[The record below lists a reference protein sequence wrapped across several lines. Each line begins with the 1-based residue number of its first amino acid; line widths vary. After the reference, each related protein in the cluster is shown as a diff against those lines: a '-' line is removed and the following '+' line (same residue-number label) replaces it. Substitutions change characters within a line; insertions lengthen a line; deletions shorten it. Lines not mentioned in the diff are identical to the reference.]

1 MTATDEQWPAP
12 GPGEWTRLADHFDRP
27 FTAEYERIF
36 AASFEPGMAAYCELV
51 GLPIGTIAL
60 RTVHGYPFLHPAPLT
75 GPDLSRTPPRA
86 LVWLL
91 GRVVPAYRRRARV
104 AGRALRERP
113 WRDIARRYFETE
125 RPAAVADNEALTA
138 VEPSGL
144 SDDEL
149 AHHLEACEAH
159 AIAGYRRHFELHATD
174 MFPVGLYLAACEEL
188 GIDVAVGLDL
198 VVDGIADVRAATDH
212 APGFEQC
219 IVGGYDLDRPRLC
232 ECASAAAHL
241 GGREGIR
248 APGFAERH
256 ARLSELVPDE
266 HRERFDIRLGDARAV
281 HPVRDDNGLVYGAWR
296 IGLLRRAYLEAA
308 SRSGSD
314 LVLEATVPELVAA
327 LGSGAALDLVALQQR
342 ADERAHWASVPAPL
356 RLGPTSLPPLD
367 VFPDGLRAVLAAQL
381 LLRNLSERATT
392 GELEGT
398 GVGTESAIGIARVVD
413 DAEDAIDRIEP
424 GDILVAKVTSP
435 AFNAV
440 LPLAAALV
448 VEHGGLMSHA
458 ALVARELGIPAIV
471 GVADATSKVVDGE
484 RIQVDAE
491 HGRIVLLD
499 VRRSVEAF
507 PPAG

>member
-1 MTATDEQWPAP
+1 MTDTEWIAP
-12 GPGEWTRLADHFDRP
+12 GAGEWTRLADHFDRP

-51 GLPIGTIAL
+51 GLPISTITL
-60 RTVHGYPFLHPAPLT
+60 RTVNGYPFLHPAPLT
-75 GPDLSRTPPRA
+75 GPDVSRTPPRWLVA
-86 LVWLL
+86 LLA
-91 GRVVPAYRRRARV
+91 RVVPAYRRRARI
-104 AGRALRERP
+104 AERALRERP

-125 RPAAVADNEALTA
+125 RRSAIAENDALTA
-138 VEPSGL
+138 IDPASL
-144 SDDEL
+144 PDADL
-149 AHHLEACEAH
+149 ARHLEACEAL
-159 AIAGYRRHFELHATD
+159 AIAGYRRHFELHASD
-174 MFPVGLYLAACEEL
+174 MFPVGLYLAACERL

-198 VVDGIADVRAATDH
+198 VVDGIADVRAATERV
-212 APGFEQC
+212 PGFEQC

-232 ECASAAAHL
+232 ECANATANLDGHA
-241 GGREGIR
+241 GIR

-266 HRERFDIRLGDARAV
+266 HRESFDIALGDARAV
-281 HPVRDDNGLVYGAWR
+281 HTVRDDNGLVYGAWR

-308 SRSGSD
+308 ARLDSD
-314 LVLEATVPELVAA
+314 LVFEATVPEVVAA
-327 LGSGAALDLVALQQR
+327 LVASEPLDLPELQVR
-342 ADERAHWASVPAPL
+342 SDTRAHWASVPAPL

-367 VFPDGLRAVLAAQL
+367 AFPDALRTVLTAQL
-381 LLRNLSERATT
+381 LLRDLSERAAA

-398 GVGTESAIGIARVVD
+398 GVGTESAIGVARVVA

-471 GVADATSKVVDGE
+471 GVADATAKVVDGE
-484 RIQVDAE
+484 RIQVDAA

-507 PPAG
+507 PPAS